1 MKYLNIK
8 NKKNR
13 NTVKKLEQNKFILKI
28 ISKNTNLFDLT
39 RWKASL
45 KLKKLKKTSSK
56 TVVTNRCILS
66 NRKNRLTRKINLS
79 RLLFLNFARSAE
91 INGIR
96 KAAW

>member
-45 KLKKLKKTSSK
+45 KLK
-56 TVVTNRCILS
+56 N
-66 NRKNRLTRKINLS
+66 
-79 RLLFLNFARSAE
+79 
-91 INGIR
+91 
-96 KAAW
+96 